1 MTYDQAP
8 PPTLRRS
15 PRWPFFVGI
24 AGLTVAAA
32 GVAVFL
38 TTNSSDTP
46 SIAVKG
52 TMSVP
57 WDFAKE
63 GQRCIAGGGYGDISG
78 AQVVVSDSAGKTIAT
93 TQLQEAGILHL
104 AGGAN
109 CVYDFAVAV
118 PGGEKFYGIE
128 VSHRGRLQYTP
139 EQLKTDLALKL
150 G

>member
-1 MTYDQAP
+1 MSYDQAP
-8 PPTLRRS
+8 LPARRR
-15 PRWPFFVGI
+15 PRWPIFAGI
-24 AGLTVAAA
+24 AVLAVAAA
-32 GVAVFL
+32 GVAVFMIMR
-38 TTNSSDTP
+38 TP
-46 SIAVKG
+46 STPPIAVKG

-57 WDFAKE
+57 WDYAKE

-78 AQVVVSDSAGKTIAT
+78 AQVVVSDAAGKTIAT

-109 CVYDFAVAV
+109 CVYDFAMAV

-128 VSHRGRLQYTP
+128 VSHRGRLQYSP
-139 EQLKTDLALKL
+139 EQLRTEIALKV